1 MQLPPFSKMMPVKG
15 HQSQSKSKESLA
27 EHEYDVLLL
36 AALYH
41 LALPG
46 RTRVRVVLA
55 RERSERFGRRTK
67 KSMTLLVIG
76 SSLSK

>member
-1 MQLPPFSKMMPVKG
+1 
-15 HQSQSKSKESLA
+15 LA

-41 LALPG
+41 LALPS
-46 RTRVRVVLA
+46 RTNGPVLLK
-55 RERSERFGRRTK
+55 RDRRERFGRRTK